1 MLRNPTAPS
10 GIPAPGEASEVR
22 PTTSAMLNAIIE
34 THADALVGAFY
45 DVLLQ
50 HEGAKSF
57 LDHQAVHDRL
67 SPSLNAWLREL
78 FSADAATD
86 REHFAARQK
95 KIGEVHARIKI
106 PIHLVMEGA
115 SVLKARIVD
124 LVAEASRDFADGF
137 HAIKIA
143 HERIDTAIMLMSQSY
158 MKGAVSRARLDEAY
172 RLFSLDQDIGIERE
186 SQRASLMEWSQKT
199 LFQILGNTHGEAL
212 ETLSGA
218 PFGLWVRH
226 RAGFMFENSA
236 ELQRIGV
243 LIGRIDAELLPKL
256 RARAGGD
263 MSGPLGGLQ
272 ASVDEIVFLLG
283 EMFQGLTGM
292 EVGRDPLTRAL
303 NRRFLPSILSRE
315 IGIANDN
322 DSPLSI
328 LVLDIDHFK
337 RVNDQWGHQVG
348 DKVLRQVAGILNDH
362 VRPSD
367 FVFRYGGEEFLIALV
382 ETDLGD
388 AAAVA
393 ERIRQALAENVF
405 QSDSGQE
412 LRMTASIGIAG
423 HEGHPDQD
431 YLIKKADDALYRAK
445 RNGRNRI
452 EMAG

>member
-1 MLRNPTAPS
+1 MLRNPTAP
-10 GIPAPGEASEVR
+10 GDIPTPGEPEVR
-22 PTTSAMLNAIIE
+22 PTTSAMLNTIIE
-34 THADALVGAFY
+34 THADALVAAFY

-50 HEGAKSF
+50 HEAAKSF

-78 FSADAATD
+78 FSIDAATD
-86 REHFAARQK
+86 TESFAARQR
-95 KIGEVHARIKI
+95 KIGEIHARIKI

-115 SVLKARIVD
+115 SVLKSRIVD
-124 LVAEASRDFADGF
+124 LVAEASRDFADGYL
-137 HAIKIA
+137 ALKVV

-158 MKGAVSRARLDEAY
+158 MKGTVSRARLDEAY

-199 LFQILGNTHGEAL
+199 LFRILGNKTGEAL
-212 ETLSGA
+212 DPLSGA
-218 PFGLWVRH
+218 PFGLWIRH
-226 RAGFMFENSA
+226 RAGFMFENST
-236 ELQRIGV
+236 ELE
-243 LIGRIDAELLPKL
+243 RIDALIGSIDSELLPEL
-256 RARAGGD
+256 RACAGRD
-263 MSGPLGGLQ
+263 ISGTLGRLQ
-272 ASVDEIVFLLG
+272 ASVDEIAFLLG
-283 EMFQGLTGM
+283 EIFQGLTGM

-328 LVLDIDHFK
+328 LVLDVDHFK

-348 DKVLRQVAGILNDH
+348 DKVLRQVASILNDH

-367 FVFRYGGEEFLIALV
+367 FVFRYGGEEFLVALV
-382 ETDLGD
+382 ETDLTQAG
-388 AAAVA
+388 AIA
-393 ERIRQALAENVF
+393 ERIRQALADHAF
-405 QSDSGQE
+405 QSGSGQQ
-412 LRMTASIGIAG
+412 LRATASIGIAG

-445 RNGRNRI
+445 QNGRNRI